1 MARELKPRSL
11 GLGGARCRPLPRPI
25 QVMSRNQHDVRLWI
39 LVRRLQKR
47 THRSR
52 PASSFM
58 ISSAHRTASEI
69 AATVAGTRLPPSYC
83 ASFRAARIATM
94 MPITRLRD
102 SSTY

>member
-1 MARELKPRSL
+1 MTLRQRS
-11 GLGGARCRPLPRPI
+11 GISSG
-25 QVMSRNQHDVRLWI
+25 VRLG
-39 LVRRLQKR
+39 RQ
-47 THRSR
+47 RS
-52 PASSFM
+52 SISFM

-94 MPITRLRD
+94 MAITRLRD

>member
-1 MARELKPRSL
+1 MTLRQRSGISSGLRL
-11 GLGGARCRPLPRPI
+11 G
-25 QVMSRNQHDVRLWI
+25 
-39 LVRRLQKR
+39 
-47 THRSR
+47 R
-52 PASSFM
+52 PALVDFLHDF
-58 ISSAHRTASEI
+58 HRTASEI